1 VNAASRATLAAVRER
16 LHGFA
21 DDADPAAVRT
31 LSEELFAVVGLL
43 AREPVLRRHV
53 SDAST
58 PPDARRRLIEQVLSG
73 KVGRPTLDV
82 LGDAVA
88 GRWSR
93 PVDLVDGV
101 EALARQAALAV
112 AQLDGSIEEVEDEL
126 FRFGRILQA
135 QSRLRVLLADPGA
148 PADKRVE
155 LLDAVI
161 GGKVRPV
168 TEQLVRQLVAA
179 PRGRSLE
186 NEVVALSELAAA
198 QRDRSV
204 AHVQTA
210 VALSAQ
216 QESRLEQALA
226 AIYRRQ
232 IALQVEI
239 APQVLGG
246 LRIRVGDEIIDGS
259 VASRLASVRQR
270 LAG

>member
-16 LHGFA
+16 LDAFS
-21 DDADPAAVRT
+21 DEADPDAAQT
-31 LSEELFAVVGLL
+31 LSGELFAVVGLL
-43 AREPVLRRHV
+43 LREPVLRRHV

-58 PPDARRRLIEQVLSG
+58 PPDGRRRLVEQVLAG
-73 KVGRPTLDV
+73 KVSQPALDIV
-82 LGDAVA
+82 AAVVA

-93 PVDLVDGV
+93 PVDLIDGV
-101 EALARQAALAV
+101 EELARKAALAV
-112 AQLDGSIEEVEDEL
+112 AHRDGSIEEVEDEL
-126 FRFGRILQA
+126 FRFGRILQV
-135 QSRLRVLLADPGA
+135 QPRLRVLLADPGA

-168 TEQLVRQLVAA
+168 TEQLLRQLVAS

-186 NEVVALSELAAA
+186 NAVVELSELAAA

-204 AHVQTA
+204 ARVQTA
-210 VALSAQ
+210 IALTDE
-216 QESRLEQALA
+216 QESRLEQALS

-232 IALQVEI
+232 IALRVEVE
-239 APQVLGG
+239 PGVLGG
-246 LRIRVGDEIIDGS
+246 LLIRVGDEVIDGT
-259 VASRLASVRQR
+259 VASRLSTVRQR